1 MAISVDGEYC
11 IDRHSQKAHPAST
24 NRSTMKIA
32 TSTPADMPF
41 RWMGAGAD
49 ERALEACDPAVP
61 PACHHS
67 TGAPQP
73 MQNRTP
79 ALAGVP
85 HLAQTPAFVTAEAGA
100 GPGSGRTSVAAFSW
114 MRAALTDVSA
124 GSALVPTSWLA
135 AGSSAATGDNAAA
148 DSPA

>member
-1 MAISVDGEYC
+1 MAISVEGEYC

-24 NRSTMKIA
+24 NRSTMKMA

-41 RWMGAGAD
+41 RWMGAGAG
-49 ERALEACDPAVP
+49 ERALDACDPATP
-61 PACHHS
+61 PVCHHS

-85 HLAQTPAFVTAEAGA
+85 HFAQTPEFVSGA
-100 GPGSGRTSVAAFSW
+100 A
-114 MRAALTDVSA
+114 
-124 GSALVPTSWLA
+124 A
-135 AGSSAATGDNAAA
+135 AGSDFGR
-148 DSPA
+148 